1 MEFEHKIIYTPCKSI
16 FTCGPIGDRRS
27 IDRPSLCDAHHDYD
41 YDYDH
46 NKSDSTG
53 SYPERHPLINYTGY
67 AEPA

>member
-1 MEFEHKIIYTPCKSI
+1 MSRCCL

-41 YDYDH
+41 YDH

-53 SYPERHPLINYTGY
+53 SYPERRSLINYTGY
-67 AEPA
+67 AELASLPPWQCRTQS